1 MLNGSIKV
9 LVALVLVQWLL
20 INMGQMVFS
29 YYDVMEII
37 TTMNEFND
45 Y

>member
-1 MLNGSIKV
+1 MLNRLIKV
-9 LVALVLVQWLL
+9 LIALVLVQWLL
-20 INMGQMVFS
+20 INMEQMVFS